1 MKVKNMSIDF
11 EQSVNK
17 RRKVQASCNKHDGK
31 ELEEAGSEFTLF
43 RVEFSCK
50 YGSQ

>member
-31 ELEEAGSEFTLF
+31 FICLNVCAGCEEFA
-43 RVEFSCK
+43 
-50 YGSQ
+50 